1 MYKKQMTIEEA
12 IMELENIEKSIDF
25 SVPIGLET
33 IEKCSILA
41 KKLVGLAKNDAQKV
55 GFAKNL
61 MLQSAKVNYD
71 ISIYICNGDIN
82 VNPEREIALN
92 LVQNLVLLRN
102 AIDLF
107 FENHTITIE
116 PNAPKS
122 FFERME
128 ELKSKRDNNPDAVN

>member
-1 MYKKQMTIEEA
+1 MYKKQMTTEEA

-71 ISIYICNGDIN
+71 ISIYI
-82 VNPEREIALN
+82 
-92 LVQNLVLLRN
+92 
-102 AIDLF
+102 
-107 FENHTITIE
+107 
-116 PNAPKS
+116 
-122 FFERME
+122 
-128 ELKSKRDNNPDAVN
+128 